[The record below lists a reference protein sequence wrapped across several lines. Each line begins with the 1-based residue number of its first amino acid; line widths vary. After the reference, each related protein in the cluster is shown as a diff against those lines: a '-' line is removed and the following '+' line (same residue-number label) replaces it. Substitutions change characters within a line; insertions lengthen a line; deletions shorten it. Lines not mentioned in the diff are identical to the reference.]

1 MNMDR
6 SEQITEIISK
16 RQTYADQIKKDK
28 PHWIFLK
35 EILEKLEQYRLQYSG
50 NPELSKWLKDIDFST
65 YIPQI
70 NRELEILGNLETRL
84 SRSTLNIGV
93 VGRMRQ
99 GKSRLLQSLT
109 GLTQAE
115 IPTSDQGVCTRGLSK
130 IFHTHDPSQAKILVE
145 FHSWHSFIEVI
156 HLYFDKL
163 DLTGSKPSTPDEFS
177 QRPPVLPEHKNDENS
192 RFLYGRLCKEY
203 YSQFQNYQSLLTGDV
218 TEVSQQDITKYIAQ
232 DQSSKSEYLAVKEVR
247 ILCEFPHHQEVGR
260 IGVIDLP
267 GLGDD
272 NIFDVERLIKALQ
285 EEIDLIL
292 FVRRPDPLGDDWQEA
307 DRAMFKTAREALGDF
322 PVSNCA
328 FMVLNRVQQ
337 GDTDSLE
344 ACDRFAKTA
353 TQHHIEVRQCVIAN
367 CADAGDVRTQV
378 LMPVLDDLTSSINV
392 VYDQYLRSHK
402 NRLNKLQIEIS
413 KKLKQSKNSLIQGQD
428 GDLGFDEWFDGELW
442 PNLTNG
448 LQELLRKLRANRN
461 ESNSDFENEVIEAV
475 KSCRAEEVIPSIE
488 KIEERRDEEGD
499 SYKIAYYIYIK
510 EIRETLSSYFKSPL
524 GEAIG
529 RLLKDLQHSVI
540 DVLKDK
546 GSLAGLTDK
555 VGADFFQEIIAILPD
570 RADRLKQGFND
581 IQNVRYSYD
590 DIIMN
595 WIKHHL
601 EQLAPDNNLDPI
613 SQKQIHGSLNQVKP
627 DDSSVRDNLSKIVG
641 IPITQE
647 QMQRISATLVVKPVE
662 NSSQAESIHNSLDS
676 LRYQV
681 VNECEITLNKKLSE
695 PNELALTLVQDF
707 VDRVLSAKGVQTEWR
722 TFLRKEIQHV
732 WPEARQQQGYI
743 EIRQTWGE
751 LINRAIVAIEGGV
764 DIQPELNPPVS
775 VSQPISGH
783 SPTILSVQPQ
793 PYIKLKNP
801 ADQTCILYIQN
812 ERHQIGRDPNW
823 SDIEIPD
830 AVWEVLSRH
839 HAVLQQ
845 EGDSY
850 RIYDGDGT
858 QPSSNGIFVNET
870 RITPQQGYLLKNGDQ
885 LTIGNQPHNQ
895 VLLTYCNPNN

>member
-1 MNMDR
+1 MDR

>member
-1 MNMDR
+1 MSIDR
-6 SEQITEIISK
+6 AKQITEIISK
-16 RQTYADQIKKDK
+16 RQAYADQIKKDK

-35 EILEKLEQYRLQYSG
+35 EILEQLEQYRVQYSG

-109 GLTQAE
+109 GLSQAE

-145 FHSWHSFIEVI
+145 FHSWPSFLEVI

-163 DLTGSKPSTPDEFS
+163 DLTGSKPSSPDDFS
-177 QRPPVLPEHKNDENS
+177 QRPPALPEHRKDENS

-203 YSQFQNYQSLLTGDV
+203 YSQFQNYQSLLTGSV

-322 PVSNCA
+322 PLSNCS

-344 ACDRFAKTA
+344 ACERFAKTT

-402 NRLNKLQIEIS
+402 NRLNKLKIEIS
-413 KKLKQSKNSLIQGQD
+413 KKLKQSQSSLTQEKD

-448 LQELLRKLRANRN
+448 LQELLRTLRANRN

-555 VGADFFQEIIAILPD
+555 VGADFFQEIIARLPD
-570 RADRLKQGFND
+570 RADRLRQGFND

-595 WIKHHL
+595 LIKHHF

-613 SQKQIHGSLNQVKP
+613 SQQQIHGSLNAVKP

-641 IPITQE
+641 FPITQE

-662 NSSQAESIHNSLDS
+662 NSSQAESIYNSLDY
-676 LRYQV
+676 LRCQV

-695 PNELALTLVQDF
+695 PNELAFTLVRDF

-764 DIQPELNPPVS
+764 GIQSGVKPSVS
-775 VSQPISGH
+775 VSQPISGD

-793 PYIKLKNP
+793 PYIKLENQ
-801 ADQTCILYIQN
+801 AAQTCILYIQK

-823 SDIEIPD
+823 SDIELPD
-830 AVWEVLSRH
+830 MGWEVLSRH

-845 EGDSY
+845 EEDSY

-858 QPSSNGIFVNET
+858 KPSSNGIFVNEI
-870 RITPQQGYLLKNGDQ
+870 RITPEQGYLLKNGDQ
-885 LTIGNQPHNQ
+885 LKIGNQPHNQ
-895 VLLTYCNPNN
+895 VTLTYCNPSS